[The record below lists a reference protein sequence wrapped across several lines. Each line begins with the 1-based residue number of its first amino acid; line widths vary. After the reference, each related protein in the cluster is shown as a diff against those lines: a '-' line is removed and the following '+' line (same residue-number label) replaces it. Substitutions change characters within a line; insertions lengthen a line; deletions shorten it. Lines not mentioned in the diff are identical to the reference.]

1 MKENNTGTYVYD
13 KKLGKMVKVSS
24 CIPSLNKKEGAHVCH
39 GCCGHCHH
47 ED

>member
-13 KKLGKMVKVSS
+13 KKLGKMVKISS
-24 CIPSLNKKEGAHVCH
+24 CVPSVSKQGKGHVCH
-39 GCCGHCHH
+39 GCCGHCRH

>member
-13 KKLGKMVKVSS
+13 KKFGKMVKVSS
-24 CIPSLNKKEGAHVCH
+24 CVPSLSKQNAGHVCH
-39 GCCGHCHH
+39 GCCGHCRH